1 MTRLAKAIDFI
12 FIAVLLAVMLFV
24 LLGCSPPDRWEMIP
38 TATTP
43 YDDQAEEYN
52 QLRRLEKFCGGIG
65 KGVDY
70 LARKCK

>member
-1 MTRLAKAIDFI
+1 MTYRHITLALLF
-12 FIAVLLAVMLFV
+12 LLASCTTPARL
-24 LLGCSPPDRWEMIP
+24 EMIP
-38 TATTP
+38 AATTP
-43 YDDQAEEYN
+43 YDDRAEEYN